1 MKGGRKG
8 GILKFMAIR
17 MNGDDGE
24 PLERFLKRMLIRW
37 DAALARIDALER
49 KTDHMLKAL
58 LRREARDQERWKE
71 QHERWKEQQEHLK
84 KQEERWKEQQ
94 ERWKEQQ
101 ERWKEQQE
109 RWEENQRR
117 WEENQK
123 EIRAI
128 LARLMK
134 S

>member
-1 MKGGRKG
+1 M
-8 GILKFMAIR
+8 LKFMAVR

-71 QHERWKEQQEHLK
+71 Q
-84 KQEERWKEQQ
+84 Q

-101 ERWKEQQE
+101 KLWEDQQKRWEDQQK

>member
-1 MKGGRKG
+1 M
-8 GILKFMAIR
+8 LKFMAVR
-17 MNGDDGE
+17 MNADDGE

-71 QHERWKEQQEHLK
+71 Q
-84 KQEERWKEQQ
+84 Q

-101 ERWKEQQE
+101 KLWEDQQKRWEDQQKRWE
-109 RWEENQRR
+109 DQQKRWEDQQKRWEENQRR

-128 LARLMK
+128 LARLIK